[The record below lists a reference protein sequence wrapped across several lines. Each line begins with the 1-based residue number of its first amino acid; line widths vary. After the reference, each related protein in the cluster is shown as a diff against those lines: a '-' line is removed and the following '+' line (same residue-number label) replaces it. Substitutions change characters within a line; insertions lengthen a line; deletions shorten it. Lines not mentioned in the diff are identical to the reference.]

1 MSEEIKI
8 NCFRND
14 PIRELIKPNL
24 SKITQLPLEMGV
36 EAINLLMETMKD
48 QGAKR
53 KTVRQ
58 VYKEASLFPR
68 ESTIG

>member
-1 MSEEIKI
+1 M
-8 NCFRND
+8 
-14 PIRELIKPNL
+14 IKPNL